1 MLFGDKQKDTSS
13 WLRTIYNYTMGV
25 LWLAA
30 GIFFLFHRKW
40 GYDLK
45 LNNSAD
51 VLLTNIFGA
60 SAVLYGLF
68 RIYRGYKKQ

>member
-1 MLFGDKQKDTSS
+1 MAVENKERSTQSL
-13 WLRTIYNYTMGV
+13 LRKVYNYTMGI
-25 LWLAA
+25 LWFAV

-45 LNNSAD
+45 LNNPRD
-51 VLLTNIFGA
+51 VLLANIFGV

-68 RIYRGYKKQ
+68 RLYRGFKNK

>member
-1 MLFGDKQKDTSS
+1 MAFDDRKRTTSS
-13 WLRTIYNYTMGV
+13 QLRTIYNYTMGV
-25 LWLAA
+25 LWSAV

-45 LNNSAD
+45 LNEPRD
-51 VLLTNIFGA
+51 VLLANIFGV

-68 RIYRGYKKQ
+68 RLYRGFKNK